1 MENKKII
8 LDSCVWIAFFHKED
22 SQHEKAKDLISIT
35 ANQIII
41 PEYIALEVAT
51 VLQNKKLKQMA
62 NTFLSLI
69 FDKNSTFIFLPSQNF
84 LKTKDVFQKQE
95 KNLAFVDCSL
105 AALSKEYQILTFDTA
120 LEKYISAQ

>member
-22 SQHEKAKDLISIT
+22 SQHEKAQELISIT
-35 ANQIII
+35 ANEIII
-41 PEYIALEVAT
+41 PEYVVLEVST

-62 NTFLSLI
+62 DNFLSLI
-69 FDKNSTFIFLPSQNF
+69 FDQNSTFTFLPSQNF
-84 LKTKDVFQKQE
+84 LETKDVFQNQE

-105 AALSKEYQILTFDTA
+105 VALSKDYQILTFDTA
-120 LEKYISAQ
+120 LERYIAEH